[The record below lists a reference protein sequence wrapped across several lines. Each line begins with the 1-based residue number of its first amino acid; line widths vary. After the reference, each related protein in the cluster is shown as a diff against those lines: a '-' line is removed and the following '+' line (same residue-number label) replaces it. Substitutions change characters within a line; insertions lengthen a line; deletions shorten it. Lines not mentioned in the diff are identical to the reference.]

1 MEGMKKRKGI
11 KKTNNKLVG
20 INTNLYMLHLNV
32 NGLKIAFKTEMVR
45 MDKNKNK
52 TTLQA
57 ICKSTRNKMIQAD

>member
-1 MEGMKKRKGI
+1 
-11 KKTNNKLVG
+11 
-20 INTNLYMLHLNV
+20 MLHLNV

-57 ICKSTRNKMIQAD
+57 ICKSTRNKMIQTD